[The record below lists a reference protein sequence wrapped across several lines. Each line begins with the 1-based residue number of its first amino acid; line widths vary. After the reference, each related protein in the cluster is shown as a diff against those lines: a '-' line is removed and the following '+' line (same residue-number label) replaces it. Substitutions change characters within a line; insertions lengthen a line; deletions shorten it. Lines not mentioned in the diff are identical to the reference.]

1 MDCPLCHSPDHRLF
15 FEDQQRP
22 YRRCNSCEL
31 VFVSE
36 SHRLD
41 RAAEKR
47 VYDQHE
53 NDPADP
59 QYREFLSRLYRPM
72 IARVPEGAEGL
83 DFGAGPGPT
92 LSVMFEE
99 VGHNMWIYDPFY
111 APQAAALQR
120 TYDFIT
126 ASEVVEHLY
135 RPGEELARLWAC
147 LRPGGWLGV
156 MTKRVRDREP
166 FASWHY
172 KNDPTH
178 VCFYSEATFRWIAG
192 NFGARL
198 EFAGEEVALLEKT
211 TGK

>member
-1 MDCPLCHSPDHRLF
+1 MDCPLCNSPDHEPF
-15 FEDQQRP
+15 YEDRQRP
-22 YRRCNSCEL
+22 YRRCNTCEL
-31 VFVSE
+31 VFVPDAY
-36 SHRLD
+36 RLD
-41 RAAEKR
+41 AVAEKR

-53 NDPADP
+53 NDPADRG
-59 QYREFLSRLYRPM
+59 YREFLSRLYAPM
-72 IARVPEGAEGL
+72 IERVPEGTEGL

-99 VGHNMWIYDPFY
+99 VGRKMRIYDAFY
-111 APQAAALQR
+111 APRATVLER

-135 RPGEELARLWAC
+135 RPGEEFGRLWAC

-156 MTKRVRDREP
+156 MTQWLPPEP
-166 FASWHY
+166 EFAAWHY

-178 VCFYSEATFRWIAG
+178 VCFYNQATFAWITRY
-192 NFGARL
+192 FGARL
-198 EFAGEEVALLEKT
+198 EFAGEGVALMQKT

>member
-1 MDCPLCHSPDHRLF
+1 MSCPLCNSPAHEPFCEDRL
-15 FEDQQRP
+15 RP
-22 YRRCNSCEL
+22 YRRCRTCEL
-31 VFVSE
+31 VFVPA

-41 RAAEKR
+41 AAAEKG
-47 VYDQHE
+47 VYDQHQ

-59 QYREFLSRLYRPM
+59 QYRQFLSRLFGPVA
-72 IARVPEGAEGL
+72 ARVPAGAEGL

-99 VGHNMWIYDPFY
+99 VGHRMRIYDPFY
-111 APQAAALQR
+111 APEPAVLQR

-126 ASEVVEHLY
+126 ASEVVEHLFQ
-135 RPGEELARLWAC
+135 PGEEFGRLWAC

-156 MTKRVRDREP
+156 MTRRQPPGPE
-166 FASWHY
+166 FAAWHY

-178 VCFYSEATFRWIAG
+178 VCFYAEATFAWIAR

-198 EFAGEEVALLEKT
+198 EFAGEDVILLQKPASN
-211 TGK
+211 